1 MIYAQAHMI
10 ISISGQDTYRSRQY
24 LKQTIEHFKK
34 TRDPQGYNVVVLD
47 GENEELGKIIGEIRD
62 TPFLSPRRMIV
73 INNILSNS
81 DKELLGELI
90 AVVKENKIPES
101 NVVVFWQ
108 GEAIGKVKEVKELQ
122 LLLKKQKYAREFEML
137 KGVELS
143 RWIKD
148 EVEKNGG
155 KISQQAL
162 MYLAQNAGHDMW
174 YLSSLVS
181 QLSAYSLSTHP
192 QPS

>member
-47 GENEELGKIIGEIRD
+47 GKNEDVGKIIGEIRT

-73 INNILSNS
+73 IQNILSNN
-81 DKELLGELI
+81 DKG
-90 AVVKENKIPES
+90 
-101 NVVVFWQ
+101 
-108 GEAIGKVKEVKELQ
+108 
-122 LLLKKQKYAREFEML
+122 LLKKEKYAQDFELM
-137 KGVELS
+137 KGVKLNDWILS
-143 RWIKD
+143 

-155 KISQQAL
+155 KISRAAL
-162 MYLAQNAGHDMW
+162 TFLAQNAGH
-174 YLSSLVS
+174 
-181 QLSAYSLSTHP
+181 
-192 QPS
+192 